1 MHVDLNSDLGES
13 FGRFKIGRD
22 EEILRVV
29 TSANIAC
36 GFHAGDFSV
45 MHQTIRLAAAG
56 GAALGAHPGLPDL
69 QGFGRRWMSYAP
81 AEVYDLVLYQIGAL
95 AALAKGEGLALR
107 HVKPHGA
114 LYNRAAVD
122 PEIAAAVAA
131 AVRDFSPALRLFGLS
146 GSRLIEAGAE
156 AGLVTVSEVFADRNY
171 NADGTLVSRSQP
183 GAMLH
188 DPEEIARRVAGMVE
202 SGSVKSI
209 TGQVV
214 SLKVETICL
223 HGDES
228 GALGTA
234 QAIREALQA
243 AGITVKAW

>member
-13 FGRFKIGRD
+13 FGMFKVGRD
-22 EEILRVV
+22 EEILRLVS
-29 TSANIAC
+29 SANIAC

-45 MHQTIRLAAAG
+45 MHRTIRLAAAG

-69 QGFGRRWMSYAP
+69 QGFGRRWLGYAP

-95 AALAKGEGLALR
+95 AALAKGEGLVLR

-131 AVRDFSPALRLFGLS
+131 AVRDFSPALRLFGPS

-156 AGLVTVSEVFADRNY
+156 AGLATVSEVFADRNY
-171 NADGTLVSRSQP
+171 NEDGTLVSRGQP

-188 DPEEIARRVAGMVE
+188 DPEEIARRVAGMVK
-202 SGSVKSI
+202 SGKVRSI
-209 TGQVV
+209 TGQTIA
-214 SLKVETICL
+214 LKVETICL
-223 HGDES
+223 HGDEP
-228 GALGTA
+228 GALSAA
-234 QAIREALQA
+234 QAIREVLRT